1 MHRMKK
7 TVFALLAVFV
17 LLFAHARAEDYDY
30 PASVTFGSFLF
41 DLVDIYENG
50 GDIRRI
56 DADAGE
62 LGDDLAFAIAEHWKR
77 VYLDPDY
84 KLYLHGKDDPAAIP
98 IRGPHA
104 IVVLGYEL
112 KDGNMT
118 PELKGRCEAAAALA
132 EAFPESVLVLS
143 GGATGKNNPRGNTEA
158 GRMRNYL
165 VDRCNVDP
173 ARIFTDTR
181 AKDTVSNAENT
192 LAILEAQGIG
202 SMTLVTSSYHQR
214 WGQAVYN
221 AVAVLYAMEHGWKVN
236 IVGNFCYETQ
246 PSVAA
251 YYWDA
256 RIAVRQLGTLIGLP
270 DSQMALLPLPK
281 QHK

>member
-1 MHRMKK
+1 MKK
-7 TVFALLAVFV
+7 TALAVFAV
-17 LLFAHARAEDYDY
+17 LVFLFASSGAEDYAY
-30 PASVTFGSFLF
+30 PSSVTFGSFLF

-50 GDIRRI
+50 GDVRRI
-56 DADAGE
+56 DADAEE
-62 LGDDLAFAIAEHWKR
+62 LGDDLAFAIAEHWKQ

-84 KLYLHGKDDPAAIP
+84 KLYLHGKDDPAQIP
-98 IRGPHA
+98 IEEPHA

-112 KDGNMT
+112 KNGNMV

-132 EAFPESVLVLS
+132 AAFPDSILVLS

-165 VDRCNVDP
+165 VDQCGVDP

-181 AKDTVSNAENT
+181 AKDTVSNAVNT
-192 LAILEAQGIG
+192 LNILEAQGIG

-214 WGQAVYN
+214 WGQAIYN
-221 AVAVLYAMEHGWKVN
+221 AVAVLYAMEHGWRVN
-236 IVGNFCYETQ
+236 IVGNYCYDTE

-270 DSQMALLPLPK
+270 DNQMALLPLPK

>member
-1 MHRMKK
+1 MHRMNKK
-7 TVFALLAVFV
+7 ALALLAVLV
-17 LLFAHARAEDYDY
+17 CIFASARSEDFDY
-30 PASVTFGSFLF
+30 PSAVTFGSFLF

-50 GDIRRI
+50 GDLRRI
-56 DADAGE
+56 DADAEE
-62 LGDDLAFAIAEHWKR
+62 LGDELAFAIAEHWKR

-84 KLYLHGKDDPAAIP
+84 KLYLHGKDDPAQLP
-98 IRGPHA
+98 ISEPHA

-132 EAFPESVLVLS
+132 EAFPASVLVLS

-165 VDRCNVDP
+165 VDRCGVDP

-181 AKDTVSNAENT
+181 AKDTVSNALNT

-214 WGQAVYN
+214 WGQAIYN
-221 AVAVLYAMEHGWKVN
+221 AVSVMYAMEHGWKVD
-236 IVGNFCYETQ
+236 IVGNYCYDTR